1 MGFVWFDVWVV
12 VVPSFLEVGP
22 SETEFAIGFLK
33 KLEPRVS
40 VVSHKE
46 YFNKLNIFICL
57 CFRKKSF
64 TTDFIESCNLI

>member
-22 SETEFAIGFLK
+22 SETKFAIGFLK

-40 VVSHKE
+40 VLSHK
-46 YFNKLNIFICL
+46 
-57 CFRKKSF
+57 
-64 TTDFIESCNLI
+64 